1 MSRIAW
7 SHLMR
12 LGLVQMRLSPGAFW
26 DLTPAELMLMSGAG
40 DEHNAM
46 GRAALEALAAQFPDS
61 GRTKATE
68 SD

>member
-12 LGLVQMRLSPGAFW
+12 LGLVQMRLSPETFW

-40 DEHNAM
+40 DEPIMM

-61 GRTKATE
+61 GCVKATE
-68 SD
+68 NE